1 MFEHVFWTSVCAH
14 WQFPFVFF
22 GLFGGRVSGNVFIT
36 QSQWLPHIKQH
47 AERLTGGVVL
57 GLSAAHLKLLFSS
70 LLGSHLHTCR
80 FRHLSNRSEVFTLAD
95 RQRDLC
101 NEEGRPCFFPNN
113 RVSTRAVNWKTK
125 PPKNNSETQTEGG
138 HNGAEYFSVYW
149 SDATASRLISTEEG
163 FSSSVAANSRPWPDI
178 SLQTI
183 QSRDVLWEAGRHR
196 LSLTVRQR
204 GSRRS
209 LAHELPK
216 RAKHAFWQ
224 RSLTAKGTTTKC
236 HWTMFIFIHEEGSC
250 SMCRLHNYLIE

>member
-1 MFEHVFWTSVCAH
+1 MCTLAVSLRVFWSIWRPCLRQRVYYTITVTSTYKTACWATDRRCCAGIECCSLEVAVLLLARLPLTH
-14 WQFPFVFF
+14 LQVSPSLKQVWGFHP
-22 GLFGGRVSGNVFIT
+22 GG
-36 QSQWLPHIKQH
+36 Q
-47 AERLTGGVVL
+47 AERLV
-57 GLSAAHLKLLFSS
+57 
-70 LLGSHLHTCR
+70 
-80 FRHLSNRSEVFTLAD
+80 
-95 RQRDLC
+95 QW
-101 NEEGRPCFFPNN
+101 GRTAMFFPNN